1 MKMNYLKQGLIFI
14 ISILLFASCEEKLQ
28 TEFGNSYVYFSNVY
42 PSLQFKGVDVVSL
55 PQITAEQDSTYMN
68 VGVYRSGIVDNL
80 NEITLKLS
88 IDSVYVDSLITKA
101 QTATTAETTEIMK
114 KFINSKALGASY
126 FSIPASVTI
135 PAGDRRATVPIL
147 IKRSPVKLYNNAYF
161 NYDAADLANVAVPK
175 DKMLILPIK
184 ITASSSV
191 PLLKTQQRCYLQIT
205 KFGTL
210 K

>member
-1 MKMNYLKQGLIFI
+1 MNYLKTGLLFI
-14 ISILLFASCEEKLQ
+14 ISILLFASCEDKLS

-55 PQITAEQDSTYMN
+55 PKITAEQDSTYMN

-80 NEITLKLS
+80 KEIKLELS
-88 IDSVYVDSLITKA
+88 IDSVYVESLITKA
-101 QTATTAETTEIMK
+101 QTANAAETTDLMK
-114 KFINSKALGASY
+114 KYMNSKALGAYY

-135 PAGDRRATVPIL
+135 PQGDRRAIVPVL
-147 IKRSPVKLYNNAYF
+147 IKRSLVKLYNNAYF
-161 NYDAADLANVAVPK
+161 NYDLPDLVNPTVPK

-184 ITASSSV
+184 ITATSSV
-191 PLLKTQQRCYLQIT
+191 PILQTQQRCYLQIT
-205 KFGTL
+205 KLGTL

>member
-1 MKMNYLKQGLIFI
+1 MNYLKTGLLFI
-14 ISILLFASCEEKLQ
+14 ISILLFASCEEKLP

-42 PSLQFKGVDVVSL
+42 PSLQFNGVDVVSL

-68 VGVYRSGIVDNL
+68 VGVYRSGIVDDL
-80 NEITLKLS
+80 KEIKLELS

-101 QTATTAETTEIMK
+101 QTANTSETTDLMK
-114 KFINSKALGASY
+114 KYKNSKALGASY

-135 PAGDRRATVPIL
+135 PQGDRRATVPVL
-147 IKRSPVKLYNNAYF
+147 IKRSLVKLYNNAYF
-161 NYDAADLANVAVPK
+161 NYDSADLANATVPK

-184 ITASSSV
+184 ITATSSV
-191 PLLKTQQRCYLQIT
+191 PILQTQQRCYLQII
-205 KFGTL
+205 KLGTL